1 MDPGNAEASR
11 GLRKIA
17 DRYATLAEKEMNRFR
32 YDDARRFIDTGLNV
46 EPRHKRL
53 LLLKKEVNKR
63 LDQRVMRSL
72 KNIFN

>member
-1 MDPGNAEASR
+1 M
-11 GLRKIA
+11 RKIA

-32 YDDARRFIDTGLNV
+32 YDDARRFIDTGLRV
-46 EPRHKRL
+46 DPRHEKL
-53 LLLKKEVNKR
+53 LMLKTEVNKR